1 MGNQLYQIYPNRAE
15 KQQKNYLSCW
25 VQSNS
30 EILEGELYFCL
41 EERKVYVSGQEIEL
55 TAKEFDALRLL
66 IMNRKR
72 VLTFEM
78 ISYQVW
84 GEECTGGRKAPR
96 TRVLCF

>member
-1 MGNQLYQIYPNRAE
+1 M
-15 KQQKNYLSCW
+15 
-25 VQSNS
+25 
-30 EILEGELYFCL
+30 EGELYFCL

-84 GEECTGGRKAPR
+84 VKNAPEAVKHHALECCASDGGPTYDK
-96 TRVLCF
+96 LKFIGLGLSIQ

>member
-1 MGNQLYQIYPNRAE
+1 M
-15 KQQKNYLSCW
+15 C
-25 VQSNS
+25 
-30 EILEGELYFCL
+30 
-41 EERKVYVSGQEIEL
+41 VSGQEIEL

-84 GEECTGGRKAPR
+84 GEEYIDITVKIIHNLMGRLR
-96 TRVLCF
+96 QNMNLYS